1 MNVCLSLVRP
11 AAELLQ
17 HEGLTACSYT
27 IFKALQSN
35 SKSPSLS
42 VHVISLSS
50 PTNFCIS
57 SRHLYT
63 DRGLMSSWYTFSV
76 LFYIRFIIGWFH
88 HNYINIIE
96 LQMPLPQKMPFC
108 LRLPVLHLATSFQKR
123 SHRYLHTCSRIQ
135 VYITYAYLVNYV
147 HKLWTLN

>member
-1 MNVCLSLVRP
+1 MNVCLSLVRS
-11 AAELLQ
+11 AAELVW
-17 HEGLTACSYT
+17 HEGLMAYSYT
-27 IFKALQSN
+27 IFTQSN

-50 PTNFCIS
+50 PTELYMYIS

-63 DRGLMSSWYTFSV
+63 IWGLMSSWYTFSV

-96 LQMPLPQKMPFC
+96 LQMPLPQKMPFF
-108 LRLPVLHLATSFQKR
+108 LRLPVLHLATSFQGR
-123 SHRYLHTCSRIQ
+123 SHHYLHTHSLIQ

-147 HKLWTLN
+147 QSHMD